1 MILVVGATGMVGS
14 EVCERLASKGK
25 KVGALVRPTA
35 DPAKVKKLEALGVEL
50 LPGDLREPA
59 TLEAACRHAD
69 AVIATASAVPSTYEA
84 GVNDIQTT
92 DLAGLRRLIA
102 IARSTSVKH
111 FVYMSFSGSIN
122 IAFPL
127 QKAKRIVEHELKQSG
142 LTYTILRPS
151 YFMEAWL
158 APIMGFDPANAK
170 ATIYGIGAKRVS
182 YISYHDVAA
191 FVIRSLEVPA
201 AKNATL
207 ELGGPQAISQLQAV
221 EIFEHAAHRRFDVRF
236 VPEPLLEQRQRAAA
250 ADPLQQSA
258 TGLMR
263 CLAHGDAIDMHKMR
277 KAFPIRLTSV
287 KDYAASCL
295 IPA

>member
-1 MILVVGATGMVGS
+1 MILIVGATGMVGS
-14 EVCERLASKGK
+14 EVCERLVKNGK
-25 KVGALVRPTA
+25 KVAALVRPSA
-35 DPAKVKKLEALGVEL
+35 DAAKVKQLEALGVEL

-69 AVIATASAVPSTYEA
+69 VVVSTASAVPFRYEA
-84 GVNDIQTT
+84 GINDIVTT
-92 DLAGLRRLIA
+92 DLAGQRSLLA
-102 IARSTSVKH
+102 AARSANIRH
-111 FVYMSFSGSIN
+111 FVYMSFSTNIN

-127 QKAKRIVEHELKQSG
+127 QKAKRIVEHELKHSG

-151 YFMEAWL
+151 FFMEAWL
-158 APIMGFDPANAK
+158 APVMGFDPANAK

-182 YISYHDVAA
+182 YISYRDVAA
-191 FVIRSLEVPA
+191 FVVKSLEVAA

-207 ELGGPQAISQLQAV
+207 ELGGPQAISQLEAV
-221 EIFEHAAHRRFDVRF
+221 DIFEHTAHSRFNVRF
-236 VPEPLLEQRQRAAA
+236 VPEPLLEQRQQAAA
-250 ADPLQQSA
+250 GDPLQQSA

-277 KAFPIRLTSV
+277 KAFPLHLTSV

-295 IPA
+295 IAA